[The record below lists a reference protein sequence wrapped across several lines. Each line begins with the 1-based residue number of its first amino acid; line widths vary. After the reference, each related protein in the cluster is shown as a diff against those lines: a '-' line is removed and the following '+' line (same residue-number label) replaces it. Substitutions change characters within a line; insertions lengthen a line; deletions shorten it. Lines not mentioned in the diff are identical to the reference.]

1 MVARFLDTATPMPHA
16 SRLRR
21 YRKTASVLAMLLL
34 AAVGATTAYGVQR
47 LVDSNERL
55 EQSYRVIEHIQ
66 GSQAHRASMEAA
78 GRGYHL
84 TSHEG
89 FRRELDRSAPLAI
102 QEAEDLVALTADN
115 PGQQALATRLLAVSR
130 SQAEDV
136 RGLAELQERQ
146 GAGAAIRSMRVDELV
161 ASMHAFNALALEM
174 LGAETELL
182 EQRRAATVRQARLL
196 LGFLVLGLGVSLAT
210 LWALLT
216 SLGREN
222 SRNRRLEREARSGLE
237 RLQHAQALTERL
249 SEQRRAL
256 SEYTGL
262 LQSAQNL
269 DEAMELT
276 SLTLEQLLPHV
287 GGQCYLGRG
296 SRDFL
301 ESRAAFGKCAVAS
314 SDTLS
319 PEECWALRRG
329 HAHYNRGG
337 PGAVRCAHIDQRASL
352 SGISTLCVPLS
363 AQGETLGMLHACAL
377 SDGGEHDND
386 AAIIELLAEQLAMAV
401 ANLRLRETLRQQS
414 LRDALTGLFNRR
426 YFEESLR
433 REMQRCERKR
443 LPLALLVL
451 DIDHF
456 KAFNDTHGHS
466 AGDAV
471 LAHVGRTLA
480 ALIRAEDLACRYGGE
495 EFTIVMPEAGASSA
509 RERAEAIRRAVSETT
524 IVHNGRTLGPVTLS
538 IGIASYPRDGVTPEL
553 LFEVGDASL
562 YQAKAEGRDRVA
574 HATAID

>member
-1 MVARFLDTATPMPHA
+1 MPHP
-16 SRLRR
+16 SRLRP
-21 YRKTASVLAMLLL
+21 YRKIASVFALLLL
-34 AAVGATTAYGVQR
+34 AVVGATTAYGVR
-47 LVDSNERL
+47 LLVSSNDRL
-55 EQSYRVIEHIQ
+55 EHSYRVIEHIES
-66 GSQAHRASMEAA
+66 SQAHLASTEAA
-78 GRGYHL
+78 GRGYRL
-84 TSHEG
+84 TSHQA
-89 FRRELDRSAPLAI
+89 FREEIDRSAPRAAE
-102 QEAEDLVALTADN
+102 EAEDLVALTADN
-115 PGQQALATRLLAVSR
+115 PAQQALARQLLTVSTAQVEEMRRLA
-130 SQAEDV
+130 D
-136 RGLAELQERQ
+136 LQDREGPR
-146 GAGAAIRSMRVDELV
+146 AAIRSMRVDDLV
-161 ASMHAFNALALEM
+161 ANMHEFNALAGNM
-174 LGAETELL
+174 LSAELELL
-182 EQRRAATVRQARLL
+182 DQRRATTVRRARLL
-196 LGFLVLGLGVSLAT
+196 LGFVLLGLGVSLAT
-210 LWALLT
+210 LWVMLASLT
-216 SLGREN
+216 REN
-222 SRNRRLEREARSGLE
+222 NRNLRLEREARAALT
-237 RLQHAQALTERL
+237 RLQSSQELTERL

-287 GGQCYLGRG
+287 GGQCYLSRA

-301 ESRAAFGKCAVAS
+301 ESRASFGQCAIAS
-314 SDTLS
+314 NDTLS
-319 PEECWALRRG
+319 HDECWALRRG
-329 HAHYNRGG
+329 HAHYNRGR
-337 PGAVRCAHIDQRASL
+337 PGAIRCAHVEQGRSL
-352 SGISTLCVPLS
+352 NGISTLCVPLS
-363 AQGETLGMLHACAL
+363 AQGEALGMLHVCAL

-386 AAIIELLAEQLAMAV
+386 AEIIELLAEQLAMAV

-480 ALIRAEDLACRYGGE
+480 TLIRAEDLACRYGGE
-495 EFTIVMPEAGASSA
+495 EFTIVMPEASPDIA
-509 RERAEAIRRAVSETT
+509 RERAESMRRAVSETT
-524 IVHNGRTLGPVTLS
+524 IVHNGRTLGPVTMS
-538 IGIASYPRDGVTPEL
+538 IGIAAFPRDGMTPEL

-562 YQAKAEGRDRVA
+562 YRAKAEGRDRVV
-574 HATAID
+574 HATAVA